1 MDFLGSLSTSVQSR
15 CSARVRLRA
24 PGSFTGWPCHLQ
36 LRAPGAARGTVSN
49 PPTHR
54 QPVPLQTEQ
63 VQFTTF
69 YFFQPHLPLPE
80 PLGSQAQSL
89 TVHHPAVC
97 HEQPVEGASRRVTRS
112 DGCLRRT
119 RWGDFPGGSVVK
131 NPPANAGDVGLIPGS
146 GRSPTEGNGN
156 PLQYSCWEN
165 HRQRSLAGYSPWGH
179 KELNMT

>member
-131 NPPANAGDVGLIPGS
+131 NPPANAGDVGLIPGWERYPGVGS
-146 GRSPTEGNGN
+146 GN
-156 PLQYSCWEN
+156 PLQ
-165 HRQRSLAGYSPWGH
+165 
-179 KELNMT
+179 